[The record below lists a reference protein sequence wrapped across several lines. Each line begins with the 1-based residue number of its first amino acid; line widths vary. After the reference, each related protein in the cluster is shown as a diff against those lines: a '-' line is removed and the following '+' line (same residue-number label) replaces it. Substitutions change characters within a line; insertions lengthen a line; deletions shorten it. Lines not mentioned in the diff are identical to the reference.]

1 MKTRSKI
8 MMYVIETWYR
18 IDIVDTNI
26 FALHWLFDGNILLSI
41 HIACNVE
48 NQNDIKSERLI
59 NYVASTNSSISISF
73 SLFSLFVRIAC
84 HSIEL
89 HSICNI
95 RIEKSDLYCMDS
107 LFTNLSMNN
116 FPWQNPCAFFHLYF
130 LVSELVNLI
139 RTAV

>member
-18 IDIVDTNI
+18 IDIIDINI
-26 FALHWLFDGNILLSI
+26 FCASLIVWCEHSFI
-41 HIACNVE
+41 HPYCNVE
-48 NQNDIKSERLI
+48 NQNDIKSQRLF
-59 NYVASTNSSISISF
+59 NYVASTYSSISISF

-95 RIEKSDLYCMDS
+95 RIEKKWPLLHGFFVWKSFYEQFALTKS
-107 LFTNLSMNN
+107 LCFFPSLLSCE
-116 FPWQNPCAFFHLYF
+116 WI
-130 LVSELVNLI
+130 S
-139 RTAV
+139 

>member
-41 HIACNVE
+41 HIACSVE
-48 NQNDIKSERLI
+48 NQNDIKSERLF

-95 RIEKSDLYCMDS
+95 RIEKKWPLLHGFFVWKSFYEQFS
-107 LFTNLSMNN
+107 LAKSLCFFPSLLSCE
-116 FPWQNPCAFFHLYF
+116 W
-130 LVSELVNLI
+130 I
-139 RTAV
+139 T